1 MSFITR
7 DDLLVFVKDEHL
19 DDIISAIDL
28 QTAITSAIAL
38 IRSYLG
44 TLYDVDDIFSKRGD
58 DRDLVVVHCC
68 ISIALRNVW
77 KRLPNRKKPDD
88 LMDYTETIALLE
100 RISDGKQPIES
111 KKRVLADNSEA
122 KAILFNKVE
131 QRNV

>member
-1 MSFITR
+1 MAFVTR
-7 DDLLVFVKDEHL
+7 EDILVYIRDEHL
-19 DDIISAIDL
+19 DDIISPLDL
-28 QTAITSAIAL
+28 ETAIASSVAL

-44 TLYDVDDIFSKRGD
+44 TLYDVDDIFARNGI

-111 KKRVLADNSEA
+111 KRKILADNSEA
-122 KAILFNKVE
+122 MAIQINKVE
-131 QRNV
+131 QRSV